1 MEDRLQS
8 ASFLDEHHILMGTVA
23 EKIQSAKSGL
33 DEAFTSLLA
42 GFKVRNV
49 MFLIIFM
56 RNMPVY
62 R

>member
-1 MEDRLQS
+1 MVGALQS
-8 ASFLDEHHILMGTVA
+8 ASIPDEHRILMGTVA

-33 DEAFTSLLA
+33 NEAFSSLLA
-42 GFKVRNV
+42 GFEVRNV